1 MVMLGIDPTGAQT
14 SISQVQPVSATMV
27 VNKFDLAQVM
37 NSDLFTMMEPVI
49 HLLGLTLINRKERV
63 SPTPSG

>member
-1 MVMLGIDPTGAQT
+1 MVTLGMNLIGVQT
-14 SISQVQPVSATMV
+14 SISQVQPDSVTMV
-27 VNKFDLAQVM
+27 VNKFDSVQVM

-49 HLLGLTLINRKERV
+49 HHLGLTLIDRKERV

>member
-1 MVMLGIDPTGAQT
+1 MVMLGMNLIGVQT
-14 SISQVQPVSATMV
+14 SISQVQPDSVTMV
-27 VNKFDLAQVM
+27 VNKFDSAQVM

-49 HLLGLTLINRKERV
+49 HHLGLTLIDRKERV

>member
-1 MVMLGIDPTGAQT
+1 MVMLGIDPTGAHT
-14 SISQVQPVSATMV
+14 SISQVQPDSATMV

-37 NSDLFTMMEPVI
+37 NLDLFTMMEPVI
-49 HLLGLTLINRKERV
+49 HHLGLTLINRKERV

>member
-1 MVMLGIDPTGAQT
+1 MVTLGMNLIGVQT
-14 SISQVQPVSATMV
+14 SISQVQPDSATMV

-37 NSDLFTMMEPVI
+37 NLDLFTMMEPVI

>member
-1 MVMLGIDPTGAQT
+1 MVMLGMNLIGAQT
-14 SISQVQPVSATMV
+14 SISQVQSVSVTMV
-27 VNKFDLAQVM
+27 VNKFDSVQVM

-49 HLLGLTLINRKERV
+49 HHLGLTLINRKERV

>member
-1 MVMLGIDPTGAQT
+1 MVMLGMNLIGAQT
-14 SISQVQPVSATMV
+14 SISQVQPVSAIMV

-49 HLLGLTLINRKERV
+49 HHLGLTLINRKERV
-63 SPTPSG
+63 SLTPPG